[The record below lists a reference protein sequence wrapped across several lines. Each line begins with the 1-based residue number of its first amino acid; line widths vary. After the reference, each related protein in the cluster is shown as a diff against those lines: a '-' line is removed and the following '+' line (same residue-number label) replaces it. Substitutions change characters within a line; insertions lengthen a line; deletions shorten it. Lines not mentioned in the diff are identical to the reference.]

1 MKLVSMKRMLCLL
14 LTLSLLIPGSFAQ
27 EQIIT
32 PLPDLI
38 ISEISLDSSN
48 HIVFTASNI
57 GKGGLPKGWIA
68 VAEVMANQTSMGF
81 ISLTAPTSIKDG
93 GLETPGG
100 SAYYLTSLILTKDAS
115 VSVIADATQS
125 IAEASEQNNILTVQ
139 LFPKTTPPP
148 MDLPD
153 LVVSRIRLSD
163 GNVAFTVTNIGKGP
177 MPKGWSASAEVYL
190 DGLSEVTVSLNN
202 PSSIE
207 NGGLETAGGSA
218 NYQTNLAI
226 KETTAVKVLADSTQA
241 IAESDEQNNSNLK
254 ELSPQPDP
262 PGSDPVPVPEPIEPP
277 AADLPD
283 LKVAGVTT
291 AAGNRLAIMIQN
303 SGKADT
309 PAGIGALAEIWL
321 GGQRLGL
328 IDLGKPTESF
338 FGGIGAAGGFSSYL
352 LDYVLT
358 APAAIAVLVDSTSLI
373 EESDEQNNRFDG
385 TVTLRAPAEKEV
397 GEPEVT
403 LDFAIGKASYLS
415 NGKTMPMDVAPA
427 ITESRTFMPVKYV
440 AEAVGS
446 KVLWDPVKWKVTV
459 IKGLKTIE
467 LWIGG
472 NIARINGATVYIDPE
487 NPKVVPFIANSRTYM
502 PLRFVSEVLGGKV
515 TWNPATW
522 GILIDFS
529 AAAIDDDI
537 TWQSIDSQG
546 RVTIDDD
553 ITWHRF
559 EMGILAIDDDI
570 TWMTDGRALRHVA
583 IIRDA
588 VYEPSAVVDPEP
600 PHRPTEMIDPEPTH
614 RPTEMMD
621 PDPPH

>member
-1 MKLVSMKRMLCLL
+1 MKLVSMKHMLCLL
-14 LTLSLLIPGSFAQ
+14 LTLSLLIPGSFAL
-27 EQIIT
+27 EQVTT
-32 PLPDLI
+32 PLPDLVV
-38 ISEISLDSSN
+38 SEITLDSGN
-48 HIVFTASNI
+48 HIAFTMSNQ

-68 VAEVMANQTSMGF
+68 VADVMANQEKLGF
-81 ISLTAPTSIKDG
+81 ISLTAPTSTQNG
-93 GLETPGG
+93 GLETAGG

-125 IAEASEQNNILTVQ
+125 IAEASEQNNIMTVQ
-139 LFPKTTPPP
+139 LFPKTAPPP

-190 DGLSEVTVSLNN
+190 DGLSEVTASLNN
-202 PSSIE
+202 PSSVE

-218 NYQTNLAI
+218 NYQTNLTI
-226 KETTAVKVLADSTQA
+226 KESTLVKVLADSTQA
-241 IAESDEQNNSNLK
+241 IAESDEQNNSAIK

-262 PGSDPVPVPEPIEPP
+262 PGSDPVPVER
-277 AADLPD
+277 PD

-303 SGKADT
+303 SGKANT

-352 LDYVLT
+352 LDYVVT
-358 APAAIAVLVDSTSLI
+358 APATVTVLVDSTSKI

-385 TVTLRAPAEKEV
+385 IVILQAPAKKEV
-397 GEPEVT
+397 DEPEMT
-403 LDFAIGKASYLS
+403 LDFTIGKVSYLS
-415 NGKTMPMDVAPA
+415 NGKTMPMDVAPT
-427 ITESRTFMPVKYV
+427 ITESRTFMPLKYV

-472 NIARINGATVYIDPE
+472 NIARINGATVYIDPQ

-515 TWNPATW
+515 TWNPVTW

-537 TWQSIDSQG
+537 TWQTIDSQG
-546 RVTIDDD
+546 HVTIDDD
-553 ITWHRF
+553 IAWHRF

-570 TWMTDGRALRHVA
+570 TWMTDGRALRHA
-583 IIRDA
+583 AMIQSGL
-588 VYEPSAVVDPEP
+588 YEPSALIDPEP
-600 PHRPTEMIDPEPTH
+600 PYRPTELVDPS
-614 RPTEMMD
+614 
-621 PDPPH
+621 PPH

>member
-14 LTLSLLIPGSFAQ
+14 LTFSLLIPGSFALDQ
-27 EQIIT
+27 VTT
-32 PLPDLI
+32 PLPDLVV
-38 ISEISLDSSN
+38 SEISLDSGN
-48 HIVFTASNI
+48 HIAFTVTNQ

-68 VAEVMANQTSMGF
+68 VADVLANQEKLGY
-81 ISLTAPTSIKDG
+81 ISLTTPTSTKNG
-93 GLETPGG
+93 GLETAGG
-100 SAYYLTSLILTKDAS
+100 SAYYLTSLILSKEAS

-153 LVVSRIRLSD
+153 LVVSQIRLSD

-177 MPKGWSASAEVYL
+177 MPKGWSASAEVFL
-190 DGLSEVTVSLNN
+190 NGLREVTVSLNA
-202 PSSIE
+202 PSSVE
-207 NGGLETAGGSA
+207 NGGLEATGGSA
-218 NYQTNLAI
+218 DYQTNLTI
-226 KETTAVKVLADSTQA
+226 KESTLVKVLADSTQA
-241 IAESDEQNNSNLK
+241 IAESDETNNSAVK

-262 PGSDPVPVPEPIEPP
+262 PGSDLP
-277 AADLPD
+277 ALDLPD
-283 LKVAGVTT
+283 LSVAGVTT

-352 LDYVLT
+352 LDYVMT
-358 APAAIAVLVDSTSLI
+358 APATVRVVVDSTGRI
-373 EESDEQNNRFDG
+373 EESDEQNNSFSG
-385 TVTLRAPAEKEV
+385 SIALREPFEKEF
-397 GEPEVT
+397 GEVEVT

-415 NGKTMPMDVAPA
+415 NGKTMPMDVAPT

-440 AEAVGS
+440 AEAAGS

-472 NIARINGATVYIDPE
+472 NIARINGATVYIDPQ

-537 TWQSIDSQG
+537 AWRIVDAQG
-546 RVTIDDD
+546 NVMIDDD
-553 ITWHRF
+553 IAWRRF
-559 EMGILAIDDDI
+559 EMNLAAIDDDI
-570 TWMTDGRALRHVA
+570 CWMADGRALRHA
-583 IIRDA
+583 ALIQDA
-588 VYEPSAVVDPEP
+588 LYVPSAIVDPNP
-600 PHRPTEMIDPEPTH
+600 PHRPTEIMDPEP
-614 RPTEMMD
+614 
-621 PDPPH
+621 PH